1 MVGQI
6 EILTRGGVYL
16 GKLNPAK
23 HDEIGKVRPVI
34 ILNSQLIL
42 DSMPPIIFICPL
54 SSQSQK
60 EFSNLHYELD
70 QCEGKGHLPPLLLKL
85 ENLLSFSRTQVG
97 NRLVIILNIFL
108 MIDDS
113 HDLSKAGLMRHLRL
127 FSSSN

>member
-23 HDEIGKVRPVI
+23 HAEIGKVRPVI

-42 DSMPPIIFICPL
+42 DSAPPVIFICPL

-60 EFSNLHYELD
+60 EFSNLHYELSPRD
-70 QCEGKGHLPPLLLKL
+70 
-85 ENLLSFSRTQVG
+85 NLRAKSYALIEHCRSISLNRIVYPRIGQLSKSELDNIL
-97 NRLVIILNIFL
+97 NRLQRLV
-108 MIDDS
+108 
-113 HDLSKAGLMRHLRL
+113 GL
-127 FSSSN
+127 

>member
-23 HDEIGKVRPVI
+23 HAEIGKVRPVI

-42 DSMPPIIFICPL
+42 DSAPPVIFTCPL

-60 EFSNLHYELD
+60 EFRNLHYELSPRD
-70 QCEGKGHLPPLLLKL
+70 
-85 ENLLSFSRTQVG
+85 NLRAKSYALIEHCRAISLNRIVYPRIGQLSKSELDNIL
-97 NRLVIILNIFL
+97 NRLQRLV
-108 MIDDS
+108 
-113 HDLSKAGLMRHLRL
+113 GL
-127 FSSSN
+127 

>member
-23 HDEIGKVRPVI
+23 HAETGKVS

-60 EFSNLHYELD
+60 EFSNLHYELSPRD
-70 QCEGKGHLPPLLLKL
+70 
-85 ENLLSFSRTQVG
+85 NLRAKSYALIEHCRSISLNRIVYPRIGQLSKSELDNIL
-97 NRLVIILNIFL
+97 NRLQRLV
-108 MIDDS
+108 
-113 HDLSKAGLMRHLRL
+113 GL
-127 FSSSN
+127 

>member
-23 HDEIGKVRPVI
+23 HTEIGKIRPVI

-42 DSMPPIIFICPL
+42 DSVPPIIFICPL

-60 EFSNLHYELD
+60 EFSNLHYELSPRD
-70 QCEGKGHLPPLLLKL
+70 KLRVKSYALIEHCRAISLNRIVYPRIGQLSKL
-85 ENLLSFSRTQVG
+85 ELDNIL
-97 NRLVIILNIFL
+97 NRLQRLV
-108 MIDDS
+108 
-113 HDLSKAGLMRHLRL
+113 GL
-127 FSSSN
+127 

>member
-1 MVGQI
+1 M
-6 EILTRGGVYL
+6 ILTGNEIHKNVLSKKIIIDPFDKKNINPNSYNFSLGSTIKVY
-16 GKLNPAK
+16 K
-23 HDEIGKVRPVI
+23 DYV
-34 ILNSQLIL
+34 
-42 DSMPPIIFICPL
+42 
-54 SSQSQK
+54 
-60 EFSNLHYELD
+60 LD

-85 ENLLSFSRTQVG
+85 ETLLSFSRTQVG

>member
-1 MVGQI
+1 MVEQI

-16 GKLNPAK
+16 GKLNPVK

-60 EFSNLHYELD
+60 EFRNLHYELNPRD
-70 QCEGKGHLPPLLLKL
+70 
-85 ENLLSFSRTQVG
+85 NLRAKSYALIEHCRAISLNRIVYPRIGQLSKSELDNIL
-97 NRLVIILNIFL
+97 NRLQRLV
-108 MIDDS
+108 
-113 HDLSKAGLMRHLRL
+113 GL
-127 FSSSN
+127 